1 MLVAKCEG
9 KLDNKTCI
17 KNSQSLE
24 DTQVGYTRTFQ
35 ALYTCFWTP
44 WPPYRPPCLPSCRPP
59 CPTRCQSIFSSFL
72 SAVNVGH
79 HVGHLIH
86 LHVGHHIVVSTLQE
100 VSEMLTEWKSKS
112 VTYGSRTT
120 DGRMDA
126 ENPLQCASHSDS
138 LAFKLSERK
147 RGGKR
152 GRWPSLSAPP
162 PFTRSSPRWSPPWR
176 WFLTSSFCCFLAAFH
191 FLTFV
196 QQDSHS
202 RQPQFCARFANS
214 IAKMMMMT
222 FVQKAKL

>member
-1 MLVAKCEG
+1 MRLSLRRHASRVHFVS
-9 KLDNKTCI
+9 
-17 KNSQSLE
+17 NSFGPIHFVLE
-24 DTQVGYTRTFQ
+24 HFR
-35 ALYTCFWTP
+35 LYTLGFEHVS
-44 WPPYRPPCLPSCRPP
+44 R
-59 CPTRCQSIFSSFL
+59 
-72 SAVNVGH
+72 

-112 VTYGSRTT
+112 VPYGSRTT

-126 ENPLQCASHSDS
+126 ENPLRCASDS
-138 LAFKLSERK
+138 LAFQLSERK

-222 FVQKAKL
+222 YFVQLLMKISSLQVYQFD